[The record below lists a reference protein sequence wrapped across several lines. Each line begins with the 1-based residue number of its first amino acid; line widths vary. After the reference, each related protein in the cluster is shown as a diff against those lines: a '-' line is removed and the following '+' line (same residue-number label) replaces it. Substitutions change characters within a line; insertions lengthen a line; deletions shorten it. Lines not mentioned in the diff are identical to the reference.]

1 MLGSS
6 LKAVSTRAGH
16 SKVSTTTDIYAHV
29 GWEQHIEVADRLGA
43 AYGAKITG

>member
-16 SKVSTTTDIYAHV
+16 SKVSTTTDIYTHV
-29 GWEQHIEVADRLGA
+29 GWEQHVEVADRLGA
-43 AYGAKITG
+43 AYGARTTG